1 MFLTTLRFY
10 FNISIGQDSIRIL
23 TYAYIFLS
31 KNYFYEIT
39 KEYDMINNINILY
52 EDTQILVCVKPAGVA
67 TQSKRIGSPD
77 MVSLL
82 KNHISM
88 TSGKSGEPYL
98 AVIHRLDQPVSGILV
113 FAKTPAASKDLN
125 RQLTT
130 SGFGKHYYAL
140 VAGTPEPTSADLE
153 NFLVKDARTNTSR
166 ICQKG
171 TADAKLAKL
180 HYDLVDTTFFADI
193 ASAIPVATSQLK
205 IKLDTGR
212 HHQIRV
218 QLSGMGCPIIGDTKY
233 NPDSPKLTARRTPL
247 CLCAYQLEFRHPVT
261 KKAMTFSLDHYV

>member
-1 MFLTTLRFY
+1 MWRG
-10 FNISIGQDSIRIL
+10 NIQ
-23 TYAYIFLS
+23 
-31 KNYFYEIT
+31 E
-39 KEYDMINNINILY
+39 NILY
-52 EDTQILVCVKPAGVA
+52 EDSQILVCHKPAGLAVQNA
-67 TQSKRIGSPD
+67 KMGSMD
-77 MVSLL
+77 MESAL
-82 KNHISM
+82 KNYLAA
-88 TSGKSGEPYL
+88 KSGGKNAPWL
-98 AVIHRLDQPVSGILV
+98 GVLHRLDQPVSGILV
-113 FAKTPAASKDLN
+113 FAKTPAAAKELN

-153 NFLVKDARTNTSR
+153 NFLVKDARTNTSK

>member
-1 MFLTTLRFY
+1 MK
-10 FNISIGQDSIRIL
+10 IRIFWC
-23 TYAYIFLS
+23 A
-31 KNYFYEIT
+31 
-39 KEYDMINNINILY
+39 INRRALPCRVPAL
-52 EDTQILVCVKPAGVA
+52 EWQIWKAAL
-67 TQSKRIGSPD
+67 RIIWHLRHRARCRVSGS
-77 MVSLL
+77 L
-82 KNHISM
+82 
-88 TSGKSGEPYL
+88 
-98 AVIHRLDQPVSGILV
+98 HRLDQPVSGILV
-113 FAKTPAASKDLN
+113 FAKTPAAAKDLN

>member
-1 MFLTTLRFY
+1 MT
-10 FNISIGQDSIRIL
+10 
-23 TYAYIFLS
+23 
-31 KNYFYEIT
+31 
-39 KEYDMINNINILY
+39 NNINILY

-82 KNHISM
+82 KNHISK

-113 FAKTPAASKDLN
+113 FAKTPAAAKDLN

>member
-1 MFLTTLRFY
+1 MWRG
-10 FNISIGQDSIRIL
+10 NIQ
-23 TYAYIFLS
+23 
-31 KNYFYEIT
+31 E
-39 KEYDMINNINILY
+39 NILY
-52 EDTQILVCVKPAGVA
+52 EDSQILVCHKPAGLAVQNA
-67 TQSKRIGSPD
+67 KMGSMD
-77 MVSLL
+77 MESAL
-82 KNHISM
+82 KNYLAA
-88 TSGKSGEPYL
+88 KSGGKNAPWL
-98 AVIHRLDQPVSGILV
+98 GVLHRLDQPVSGILV
-113 FAKTPAASKDLN
+113 FAKAPAAAKELN

-261 KKAMTFSLDHYV
+261 KKAMTFSLDHYI